1 MANMKKTILDIL
13 EKYQFFLGQRA
24 GRELWFSKPKDVQDE
39 DIANFNRDIKSVIEY
54 INNVTECQQLKRL
67 TTDTPTNITEN
78 MLNFAFA
85 DNGAVKL
92 RYGRGKENI
101 DLCEYL
107 EDFASDDCCVSA
119 HDILEGT
126 CLECDCDCNLQV
138 LYVCAI
144 QAAELRERLKYYEN
158 LNEKYKSSVDVAK
171 VKHGKWVKQGTSFD
185 LCGVDYYKCSICG
198 KETQTKYP
206 NCPWCAAKMERE
218 NPTDK

>member
-1 MANMKKTILDIL
+1 MDNMKKTILDIL
-13 EKYQFFLGQRA
+13 EKWQFFLGQRA

-54 INNVTECQQLKRL
+54 INNVTKCQPFARL

-101 DLCEYL
+101 DLCEYI

-119 HDILEGT
+119 HDIMEGA

-138 LYVCAI
+138 LYVCAV

-158 LNEKYKSSVDVAK
+158 LNEQCKSSIDIAK
-171 VKHGKWVKQGTSFD
+171 MD
-185 LCGVDYYKCSICG
+185 G
-198 KETQTKYP
+198 KE
-206 NCPWCAAKMERE
+206 N
-218 NPTDK
+218 